1 MSNSLRGKHTLDKD
15 LGRLANI
22 EEATGFVTRGL
33 VAPGLALVFLVLA
46 ATLASFYVFGEP
58 RALVIVVAAAIGG
71 YLALNIGAND
81 VANNVGP
88 AVGAKA
94 MTMASALVMAAIF
107 ESVGAL
113 VAGNAVV
120 TTISTEI
127 VSPDKVSDPALLI
140 QLMLAALISSALWIN
155 FSTWVGAPVST
166 THSIVGGV
174 VGAGAAAAGLDA
186 INWPSVVTIGASW
199 VATPVLGAA
208 VAIGFQA
215 FIKTA
220 IIYQDDK
227 IAAARRWIPVLI
239 ALMTGCFAAYLA
251 SKLLPDAGWHT
262 TALVGAACL
271 GLGWAA
277 SHRSIRRQSTGM
289 ENRNRSLRHLF
300 RLPLIGAAALLSFA
314 HGANDVANSIGP
326 LAAIVHAARLGE
338 VTDIV
343 DIPLWVMMIGALGIS
358 CGLLLYGPKLIRI
371 VGSEITK
378 LNPMR
383 AFSVALAVSIIVI
396 AASWFGLP
404 VSSTHI
410 AVGAVF
416 GVGLF
421 REWYIAHSTHRRA
434 YLLRKQALKPG
445 NRTPDDED
453 AADEEDTTDAP
464 RKQPSH
470 EEINR
475 RRLVRRAHLITIVTA
490 WATTVPASALLAALV
505 FSVLGAFS

>member
-1 MSNSLRGKHTLDKD
+1 MSDSSRSKHTLDKD

-94 MTMASALVMAAIF
+94 MTMASALIMAAIF

-120 TTISTEI
+120 ATISTEI
-127 VSPDKVSDPALLI
+127 VSPASVSDPALLI
-140 QLMLAALISSALWIN
+140 RLMLSALISSALWIN

-174 VGAGAAAAGLDA
+174 VGAGAAAAGLAA
-186 INWPSVVTIGASW
+186 INWPSIAVIGISWVVTPI
-199 VATPVLGAA
+199 LGAA
-208 VAIGFQA
+208 VAIGFQV

-220 IIYQDDK
+220 IIYQNDK

-239 ALMTGCFAAYLA
+239 ALMTGCFAAYLTT
-251 SKLLPDAGWHT
+251 KLLPGTGWQTRSLTGAG
-262 TALVGAACL
+262 CL
-271 GLGWAA
+271 GLAWAA
-277 SHRSIRRQSTGM
+277 SHRSIWRQSAGM

-300 RLPLIGAAALLSFA
+300 RLPLIGAAALLCFA

-326 LAAIVHAARLGE
+326 LAAIVHAAERGE
-338 VTDIV
+338 VTDMV
-343 DIPLWVMMIGALGIS
+343 NIPFWVMLIGALGIS
-358 CGLLLYGPKLIRI
+358 CGLLLYGPKLIRV
-371 VGSEITK
+371 VGNEITK

-416 GVGLF
+416 GVGFF
-421 REWYIAHSTHRRA
+421 REWYIAHSGHRRA
-434 YLLRKQALKPG
+434 YLRRKQALKQG
-445 NRTPDDED
+445 KRALNEDDLADED
-453 AADEEDTTDAP
+453 ETDEDP

-505 FSVLGAFS
+505 FSVLGAIS